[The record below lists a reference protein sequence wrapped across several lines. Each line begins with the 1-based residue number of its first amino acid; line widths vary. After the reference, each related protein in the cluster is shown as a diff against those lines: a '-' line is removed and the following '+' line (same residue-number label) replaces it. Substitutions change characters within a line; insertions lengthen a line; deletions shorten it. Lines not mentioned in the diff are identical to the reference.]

1 MPGTN
6 KHLLA
11 TSIRV
16 VKRENMF
23 SLRRGWGGRNKAG
36 FLSSSRVQMGEAC
49 RVSFSRS
56 FGSCLRSCPLKTPAL
71 LLSSLLA
78 KEPRGNVSPGPPP
91 PSLGFQCP
99 TSPSHLSSPMSLSLG
114 LLLASDQL
122 ICAKML
128 ITLGLNQL
136 SLDLKKNIST
146 MCMKYIIIPHE
157 QRCPSLPCN
166 SSSLWEGEVYPEK
179 QPLDSGGQG
188 LTLVPQVPENH
199 RRYGSQNPRLH
210 K

>member
-1 MPGTN
+1 MIGAMPGTS

-16 VKRENMF
+16 VKRENRF
-23 SLRRGWGGRNKAG
+23 SLWRGWGGRNKAG

-56 FGSCLRSCPLKTPAL
+56 FGSCLRSCPLKTPAP

-91 PSLGFQCP
+91 PSLGFQWP
-99 TSPSHLSSPMSLSLG
+99 TLPSHLSSPMSLSLG

-136 SLDLKKNIST
+136 SSDLKKNLHHVYEIHNNSPRATLSFTTLYFQLPLGRGGIS
-146 MCMKYIIIPHE
+146 
-157 QRCPSLPCN
+157 
-166 SSSLWEGEVYPEK
+166 
-179 QPLDSGGQG
+179 
-188 LTLVPQVPENH
+188 
-199 RRYGSQNPRLH
+199 
-210 K
+210 